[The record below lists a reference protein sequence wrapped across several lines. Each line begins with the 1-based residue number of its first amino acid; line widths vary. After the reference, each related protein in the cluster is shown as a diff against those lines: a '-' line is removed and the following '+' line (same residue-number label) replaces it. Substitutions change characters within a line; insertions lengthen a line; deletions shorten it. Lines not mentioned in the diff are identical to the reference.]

1 MVSEELLRMRQTLS
15 QYTLNSL
22 YQCMYLLSV
31 IISTVVK
38 TKNQKSHAHD
48 FCRELSTFF
57 SLTHP
62 PVEICTERCCAL
74 SRRIRSLFVWKSIY
88 KGSLRILY
96 TWTTFM
102 FLFRGPAN
110 RSSYLLIRPKD
121 QKMQMNFGMPFL
133 PTFIPSCFLLMEA
146 FLKNRELLSCI

>member
-1 MVSEELLRMRQTLS
+1 MHV
-15 QYTLNSL
+15 
-22 YQCMYLLSV
+22 SV
-31 IISTVVK
+31 ICNNFNCCQNK
-38 TKNQKSHAHD
+38 EPKKSCTWLLQRA
-48 FCRELSTFF
+48 FNLF